1 MTDKTDIS
9 ELRRFNF
16 EIWPHEAY
24 ISEQYDGEYVL
35 FADANQQLEA
45 ERHTNSRLEAELAAL
60 KGDQVPV
67 AWLND
72 AHLARGHIEGEAGK
86 EDAGPGMIPVYREKY
101 LPPLKPVI
109 SKEKLCDWLE
119 DNFDID
125 DSQRAAFAACFSHC
139 CDCIVQS
146 DLPEPVGEIVAWAG
160 TDRDKGITR
169 EIDFRFLRFD
179 VMPGTKLYAVK
190 PAPAILTDVLA
201 VIREGSGRTELIG
214 ALTVIKSKFGA
225 PGSRNVDVRAA
236 HVAIDQAIEKLSNL

>member
-1 MTDKTDIS
+1 MNNLS
-9 ELRRFNF
+9 FEELKDMRAYAYSRYLERF
-16 EIWPHEAY
+16 
-24 ISEQYDGEYVL
+24 V
-35 FADANQQLEA
+35 
-45 ERHTNSRLEAELAAL
+45 RLIDETIAIREL
-60 KGDQVPV
+60 KGEQVPFRYMAEWSSQYGGMEYDYSEVRSEMDEV
-67 AWLND
+67 AAEHD
-72 AHLARGHIEGEAGK
+72 GSVIELFTA
-86 EDAGPGMIPVYREKY
+86 PQ
-101 LPPLKPVI
+101 KPFI

-146 DLPEPVGEIVAWAG
+146 DLSEPVGEIVAWAG

-225 PGSRNVDVRAA
+225 PGSRDVDVRAA
-236 HVAIDQAIEKLSNL
+236 HVAIDKAIEKLSNL

>member
-1 MTDKTDIS
+1 MKNLTHDRLKDFERDPSNNFLTRGEMMQAVK
-9 ELRRFNF
+9 ELIALR
-16 EIWPHEAY
+16 EA
-24 ISEQYDGEYVL
+24 QKGE
-35 FADANQQLEA
+35 
-45 ERHTNSRLEAELAAL
+45 
-60 KGDQVPV
+60 QVPV
-67 AWLND
+67 DNPV
-72 AHLARGHIEGEAGK
+72 LAYADSYRAMARRGSDFVPIWGIITDLERNIA
-86 EDAGPGMIPVYREKY
+86 
-101 LPPLKPVI
+101 PLFTAQQKPVI

-139 CDCIVQS
+139 CDCIVKS
-146 DLPEPVGEIVAWAG
+146 DLTAPVGEIVAWAG

-225 PGSRNVDVRAA
+225 PGSRDVDVRAA
-236 HVAIDQAIEKLSNL
+236 HVAIDKAIEKLSNL